1 MGRHLRV
8 LICVAA
14 AVLMCQAP
22 GAIESSSAASSLRMI
37 VGRTRVVR
45 LRRSI
50 KRVSVGNPQV
60 VHVRVLDRRQV
71 LLVARSVGSTN
82 VTLWDHR
89 NRVIGSLEVMVGAD
103 LTELKAR
110 LYQILPRE
118 EIKVHSAGYSIV
130 LTGTVT
136 SPEVKIHAGA
146 IAQAFLGQA
155 PQAPPQAPAP
165 AASAAG
171 GAQNKTGAAVTT
183 APTPPAGGAGRR
195 GASVVNLLRVS
206 GMTQVLLKVRFAEVQ
221 RSITRRFTANLGF
234 LDLRG
239 AFVFTMLNNLLT
251 PATLSLGPTGAMS
264 LANAAL
270 SSQTGIYGGYPI
282 NNNTGR
288 VLGFL
293 DALKQNGM
301 AKILA
306 EPNLMTTS
314 GVEAKFLA
322 GGEFPVPVPGRDGTI
337 RIEWKKYGVELSFL
351 PNVLADG
358 RIRMKVSPE
367 VAEPDT
373 TTGVTIQNYTV
384 PGVKT
389 RRASTTVQLK
399 SGQSFAIAG
408 LFRNDLQETVGK
420 VPLLGDIPILGMLF
434 RSQSFIKRQTELVI
448 VVTPYVVRPDDRKP
462 GPLPTDY
469 LVEPSEFDWFL
480 FGSVVKTA
488 PTPQPQPY
496 QHDRRRFHRLFKG
509 LDGPFG
515 HDWSL

>member
-1 MGRHLRV
+1 MGRRIKVFL
-8 LICVAA
+8 LLAA
-14 AVLMCQAP
+14 AALMWQAP
-22 GAIESSSAASSLRMI
+22 GVIDSSPAAATVRLI
-37 VGRTRVVR
+37 VGRTKVIR
-45 LRRSI
+45 LRRTI
-50 KRVSVGNPQV
+50 KRVSVGNPGV

-71 LLVARSVGSTN
+71 LLVAKSIGSTN
-82 VTLWDHR
+82 VTIWTPG
-89 NRVIGSLEVMVGAD
+89 NRVIGSLEVQVRAD
-103 LTELKAR
+103 LTQLKAR
-110 LYQILPRE
+110 LYRILPGE
-118 EIKVHSAGYSIV
+118 KIQVHSARHSIV

-136 SPEVKIHAGA
+136 TPEAKIHAGA
-146 IAQAFLGQA
+146 IAQAFLGSS
-155 PQAPPQAPAP
+155 PQAQKAP
-165 AASAAG
+165 AAAGQKQPTAAAAAMDALKKMAAG
-171 GAQNKTGAAVTT
+171 GQQQQQGS
-183 APTPPAGGAGRR
+183 R
-195 GASVVNLLRVS
+195 VVNLLRVS
-206 GMTQVLLKVRFAEVQ
+206 GLTQVLLKVRFAEVH

-239 AFVFTMLNNLLT
+239 AFVFTMLNNLLA
-251 PATLSLGPTGAMS
+251 PATVSLSPTGAMS
-264 LANAAL
+264 LVDATL
-270 SSQTGIYGGYPI
+270 SSQTGIMGGYPV

-288 VLGFL
+288 VLGFI

-322 GGEFPVPVPGRDGTI
+322 GGEFPVPVPGQDGTI
-337 RIEWKKYGVELSFL
+337 RIEWKKYGVQLAFL
-351 PNVLADG
+351 PHVLADG

-367 VAEPDT
+367 VAEPDS
-373 TTGVTIQNYTV
+373 TTGVTIQSYVV

-408 LFRNDLQETVGK
+408 LFRNDIQETVGK
-420 VPLLGDIPILGMLF
+420 VPLLGDIPILGLLF

-448 VVTPYVVRPDDRKP
+448 VVTPYVVRPDDHKP

-469 LVEPSEFDWFL
+469 LVEPSEFEWYL
-480 FGSVVKTA
+480 FGSMVRKVD
-488 PTPQPQPY
+488 TPQPQPY
-496 QHDRRRFHRLFKG
+496 RHDRRRFHRLFKG